1 MGMVDV
7 AAFAATVTGPPDRN
21 DHCDPAA
28 DQVGRQRRKPIILAI
43 GPPVFHRHI
52 LVLDITLPSG
62 LDEPQQ
68 HSARKLI

>member
-7 AAFAATVTGPPDRN
+7 AAFAATVAGPPDRN

-52 LVLDITLPSG
+52 LVLDITDFLQALMNRSNI
-62 LDEPQQ
+62 
-68 HSARKLI
+68 ARA